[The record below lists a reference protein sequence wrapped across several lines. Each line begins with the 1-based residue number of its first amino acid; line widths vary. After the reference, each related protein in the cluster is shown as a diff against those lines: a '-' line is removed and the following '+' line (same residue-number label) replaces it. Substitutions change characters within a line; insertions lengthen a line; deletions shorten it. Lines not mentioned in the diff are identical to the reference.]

1 MIESSQNMKKND
13 KESFIGTGQILKDEE
28 SSITTDITDALEMDV
43 EMDMDMK
50 KKEDELFGTTGQ
62 NLIDD
67 ESIMTSLTDALEID
81 TEMEM
86 DVETDID
93 PNDRKPGF
101 LVLVVIFLIVFALI
115 LTVFLLGVLQGGV
128 LQGEDDYNLFWH
140 LFWGLM
146 LVLVALPLL
155 SFSFGTLELESEM
168 DLETDNDP
176 NDRKCKISCRCF
188 GLYLIEFLKRC
199 LIAFLIW
206 VIFCSGGYFASCL
219 DDWVCSGGRC

>member
-1 MIESSQNMKKND
+1 MTDDDEESSQNMKKNED
-13 KESFIGTGQILKDEE
+13 ELFGTTDQNLKDDE
-28 SSITTDITDALEMDV
+28 SIRTGITDALEMDT
-43 EMDMDMK
+43 E
-50 KKEDELFGTTGQ
+50 
-62 NLIDD
+62 
-67 ESIMTSLTDALEID
+67 TD
-81 TEMEM
+81 M

-93 PNDRKPGF
+93 PNDRKPSF
-101 LVLVVIFLIVFALI
+101 LVLFFSLVFCAMFLTSYLLGALHR
-115 LTVFLLGVLQGGV
+115 GVLQS
-128 LQGEDDYNLFWH
+128 DWY

-155 SFSFGTLELESEM
+155 SFCLESEM